1 MKQNAQMADLDRLG
15 SLQTDL
21 PPSSDLDC
29 GGSKRKPSWYH
40 LPSAD
45 VAQLVERNLAKV
57 EVAGSIPVVRSLE
70 GGHPTALFRRR
81 GRVVRQGSA
90 KP

>member
-1 MKQNAQMADLDRLG
+1 MSFPARSGGRAGLVRQGSEADSPNLG
-15 SLQTDL
+15 ACAI
-21 PPSSDLDC
+21 PF
-29 GGSKRKPSWYH
+29 GGNIAAI
-40 LPSAD
+40 AD

-57 EVAGSIPVVRSLE
+57 EVAGSIPVVRSAE
-70 GGHPTALFRRR
+70 GGLVTALFRRR